1 MNVTNASSLS
11 LTSFCTASLQFFP
24 DWERSGC
31 TISTASVSAAAVSR
45 FAATAI
51 YSCSFQTNEH
61 YWFLNQGKWLSVQ
74 SLMVC
79 TWIIVSWPDN
89 QSVLWF
95 VLWVFKAWDYRRV
108 RYCDRQTAFKKTLR
122 SIAASGG
129 LETDWVDFRSV
140 CPCVLFLPNIGNFL
154 HPCRFL
160 KCSETARTLRGG
172 SSVLTPC
179 CSACSHSHKRH
190 LNLLTFFDTR
200 ILKKKKG
207 YGPFP
212 STLSCSESPCGGWMG
227 KSSQSVV
234 GKSRTT
240 GSFQLTRVSSTIAKH
255 CGRVHR

>member
-61 YWFLNQGKWLSVQ
+61 YWFLNQGKWSSVQ

-140 CPCVLFLPNIGNFL
+140 YPCVLFLPNIGNFL

-200 ILKKKKG
+200 IFFLKG

-212 STLSCSESPCGGWMG
+212 SILSCSESPCGGWMG

>member
-1 MNVTNASSLS
+1 
-11 LTSFCTASLQFFP
+11 
-24 DWERSGC
+24 
-31 TISTASVSAAAVSR
+31 
-45 FAATAI
+45 
-51 YSCSFQTNEH
+51 
-61 YWFLNQGKWLSVQ
+61 
-74 SLMVC
+74 MVC

-108 RYCDRQTAFKKTLR
+108 RYCDRQTVFKKTLR
-122 SIAASGG
+122 GISAPGG

-179 CSACSHSHKRH
+179 CSACSHSHKWH

-200 ILKKKKG
+200 IKKKG